1 MTRAE
6 THFDRAVIYGEE
18 VCPQRNISQASLQK
32 EAFNRTHKKMLTYHD
47 LYAILM
53 KQRKKSFFFAL
64 NSGNGFEAAQARN

>member
-1 MTRAE
+1 MKLILKEQKFMGKKPVRSGTFR
-6 THFDRAVIYGEE
+6 
-18 VCPQRNISQASLQK
+18 QASLQK